1 MNAPQSTPVS
11 PSAAALPASIG
22 ARYRVLAQLGRGGSA
37 YVYQVREIATG
48 RELALK
54 RLRHDVSAA
63 RLATLTKHLER
74 EFYALA
80 QLRHP
85 RVIEVYD
92 YGVSDGLPYY
102 TMELLDGGD
111 LRASAPL
118 PWRRACELMYDI
130 ASSLALL
137 HSRRFVHRD
146 VTPSN
151 IRCTRDGRAK
161 LIDFGAMVPMGTGAT
176 VIGTPAYVAPE
187 VQQRGVLDAS
197 TDLFSL
203 GATLYF
209 TVTGRTPFASADLAG
224 MAAAWATTPLAP
236 SQHVPEIPPAFD
248 ALVLSLL
255 SIEPAERPRSAFEVM
270 QRLAALA
277 GLPVSESGNVSQGY
291 LFAPHVVGREMALRS
306 VRNHQQRALNDAGS
320 ALWIEGESGVGR
332 SRLLEL
338 CTLEAQTT
346 GATVLRLAAT
356 DGATMFAGA
365 AHLAHTLLAAL
376 PDVARAALPVSAELH
391 ALLTP
396 TTLESGAAPASRPT
410 LAEAARPALQDALT
424 RWLLALSVEHPI
436 VFAIDDVQRL
446 DEATLAWLAALAH
459 AAPHSRLLLIV
470 TAESEA
476 ARESSAALSILKR
489 HSTVSCV
496 LPLTRGESDAMFASI
511 FGAVPNL
518 GLLSERIFTLAAGN
532 PRRSLALAQYLVDQ
546 GHVVYAAGAWSLP
559 DALPLETLPVASEAL
574 FGARLARLGRLART
588 LAESQALSA
597 VAALGSED
605 YRVLAPYAEARSLDD
620 ALTELIAHEIVHG
633 DGVHYTLAHG
643 GYATALLAQLEPIA
657 LAQRHEALARLAEHR
672 GRHASVIAYHRLN
685 AGQEER
691 ALDLLAGATETNISH
706 LRELDHASVRT
717 MLERALVV
725 TQGLGRPKRERF
737 ELMRH
742 LITLS
747 VFGDAE
753 IYGRAAPAFRAQLEA
768 DAGLLAYWARSEV
781 SDPAERMSAALA
793 EAQVHYAATPAHDR
807 VYRVDEA
814 LRWLAMHVATSIGIG
829 MRALDLALLSSLP
842 ALLEPFVSLSPLLAA
857 IWENAEASCDAVVRS
872 RSERAVARWQRVHER
887 LEGIEGDP
895 RILTIRNAVA
905 YGIAEVTAT
914 LGLSSQALQRSALLD
929 REPLQRVNAMRVRRI
944 VCLQHGDWAGAER
957 AREQAELMGLQ
968 ASGRQLFEA
977 PLRTELDAHWLA
989 RDLAGVK
996 QTADRIGRLVPIYPG
1011 WRIHHRLA
1019 QGYFDALC
1027 GDSASALIA
1036 FDDCVALSQPS
1047 AHDPDRKCEAWLRAS
1062 AAALSMLL
1070 ELGRFEEARARGEA
1084 VLAESRSLEISAA
1097 SHRVARELAL
1107 AEAKTG
1113 HAARAIERIE
1123 GVIADQNQRGVSG
1136 LQLGASYEARA
1147 RVAIALNNA
1156 ADAARYAALAAS
1168 EFRHGAGGA
1177 LSSPYGRLLQE
1188 ARRAGVDLPAH
1199 AVEFSASALA
1209 SLPSDPHAQA
1219 VVRWL
1224 GDAQG
1229 DARARLAL
1237 ELLCKHA
1244 RSAGG
1249 YLYVSRGPNAELTR
1263 VAASSA
1269 SPPSEALT
1277 RFVSAYWQQQ
1287 LEEAAMSAVLTELPW
1302 AHETYQA
1309 RAWNDPQGERYE
1321 ALELYSP
1328 RCQPPHVGL
1337 AILRCGDRASQ
1348 TQWPTALLSA
1358 LALQLRDAGKKSD
1371 QTP

>member
-1 MNAPQSTPVS
+1 MDALQSAPVS
-11 PSAAALPASIG
+11 PSAEALPITIA

-37 YVYQVREIATG
+37 YVYHVREIATL

-54 RLRHDVSAA
+54 RLRHDVSAVH
-63 RLATLTKHLER
+63 LATLTKHLER

-102 TMELLDGGD
+102 TMELLDGAD

-151 IRCTRDGRAK
+151 IRCTRDDRAK
-161 LIDFGAMVPMGTGAT
+161 LIDFGAMVPMGTGAA

-209 TVTGRTPFASADLAG
+209 TVTGRTPFATADLAG
-224 MAAAWATTPLAP
+224 MAAAWATAPLPP
-236 SQHVPEIPPAFD
+236 SQHVAEIPVAFD

-277 GLPVSESGNVSQGY
+277 GLPVSESANVSQGY
-291 LFAPHVVGREMALRS
+291 LFAPHVVGREVALRS
-306 VRNHQQRALNDAGS
+306 VRNHQQCALNDAGS

-338 CTLEAQTT
+338 CTLSAQTT
-346 GATVLRLAAT
+346 GATVLRLAAA
-356 DGATMFAGA
+356 DSATMFAGA
-365 AHLAHTLLAAL
+365 ARLAHTLLAAL
-376 PDVARAALPVSAELH
+376 PDVARAALPSSAELS

-396 TTLESGAAPASRPT
+396 TTLEAAAVLRPSLPEASRP
-410 LAEAARPALQDALT
+410 ELQAALT
-424 RWLLALSVEHPI
+424 RWVLALGAEHPI

-459 AAPHSRLLLIV
+459 AAPRTRLLLIV

-489 HSTVSCV
+489 HSTVSSV
-496 LPLTRGESDAMFASI
+496 LPLTRGESDAMLASI

-518 GLLSERIFTLAAGN
+518 TLLSERIFTLAAGN

-559 DALPLETLPVASEAL
+559 DTLPLETLPVASDAL
-574 FGARLARLGRLART
+574 FGARLARLGKLART
-588 LAESQALSA
+588 LAESQALSLM
-597 VAALGSED
+597 AALGRED
-605 YRVLAPYAEARSLDD
+605 YRVLAPYADARSLDD
-620 ALTELIAHEIVHG
+620 ALTELIAHEVVRDHG
-633 DGVHYTLAHG
+633 AHYTLAHR

-672 GRHASVIAYHRLN
+672 ARHASVIAYHRLN

-691 ALDLLAGATETNISH
+691 ALELLGGATETNISH
-706 LRELDHASVRT
+706 LHELDHASVRT
-717 MLERALVV
+717 MLDRALAV
-725 TQGLGRPKRERF
+725 TQALGRPKRERF

-747 VFGDAE
+747 MFGDAE
-753 IYGRAAPAFRAQLEA
+753 IYGGVAPAFRTQLET
-768 DAGLLAYWARSEV
+768 DAGLHAYWARSEV
-781 SDPAERMSAALA
+781 SEPAERLRAALA
-793 EAQVHYAATPAHDR
+793 DAQLRYAATSAHDR

-814 LRWLAMHVATSIGIG
+814 LRWLAMHVAISVGIG
-829 MRALDLALLSSLP
+829 VRGLDLALLNSLP

-857 IWENAEASCDAVVRS
+857 IWENAEAGCDAWVRA
-872 RSERAVARWQRVHER
+872 RPERAAARWQRVHER

-895 RILTIRNAVA
+895 RISNIRVAIA
-905 YGIAEVTAT
+905 YGLAELTAT
-914 LGLSSQALQRSALLD
+914 LGLSTQALQRIELLD

-996 QTADRIGRLVPIYPG
+996 QTADRIGRLVPTYPG
-1011 WRIHHRLA
+1011 WRIHQRLA

-1027 GDSASALIA
+1027 GDAGSALIA
-1036 FDDCVALSQPS
+1036 FDDCVALSQPD
-1047 AHDPDRKCEAWLRAS
+1047 AHDADRDCETWLRAS

-1070 ELGRFEEARARGEA
+1070 ELGRFDEARARGEA
-1084 VLAESRSLEISAA
+1084 VLAQSQTLEISVATQ
-1097 SHRVARELAL
+1097 RVARELAL

-1113 HAARAIERIE
+1113 QAERAIERVE
-1123 GVIADQNQRGVSG
+1123 CVIAEQRQHGVSG

-1147 RVAIALNNA
+1147 RLAIALRNE

-1188 ARRAGVDLPAH
+1188 ARRAGVNIPGQA
-1199 AVEFSASALA
+1199 AEFSASALA
-1209 SLPSDPHAQA
+1209 SVPSDPQVEA
-1219 VVRWL
+1219 VARWL

-1229 DARARLAL
+1229 DERARLAL
-1237 ELLCKHA
+1237 DLLCEHA
-1244 RSAGG
+1244 RAPGG
-1249 YLYVSRGPNAELTR
+1249 YLYLARGPNDELAR
-1263 VAASSA
+1263 VAVSLA
-1269 SPPSEALT
+1269 SPPSDALT
-1277 RFVSAYWQQQ
+1277 VFVSAFWEQQ

-1302 AHETYQA
+1302 AHETYQP
-1309 RAWNDPQGERYE
+1309 RTWYDPQGERYE
-1321 ALELYSP
+1321 ALELYSA
-1328 RCQPPHVGL
+1328 RSQPPHVGL
-1337 AILRCGDRASQ
+1337 AMLRVGDRGSQ
-1348 TQWPTALLSA
+1348 TRWSTALLSA
-1358 LALQLRDAGKKSD
+1358 LALQLRALSQNSD
-1371 QTP
+1371 QIP